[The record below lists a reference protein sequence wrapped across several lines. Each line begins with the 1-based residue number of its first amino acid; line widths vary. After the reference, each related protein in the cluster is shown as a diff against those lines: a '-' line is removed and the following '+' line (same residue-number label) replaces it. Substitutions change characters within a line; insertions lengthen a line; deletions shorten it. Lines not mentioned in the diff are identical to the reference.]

1 MLQSRL
7 RSLILTV
14 LLIVFLAGVPISY
27 VAFGDIG
34 IEGYSVVSTSLL
46 SLGLVLLYYEQH
58 TVLKSQEEPLLEVSQ
73 FYLDDNLQCASSEIS
88 NFGGGPA
95 TSLRL
100 IIELYEQSGGGPID
114 SVSGTLSRVEEVQN
128 GVETVTRSGSIL
140 PNEVGIPFEIQSKGV
155 IPMGGSSS
163 ERQRSLGRILQNEM
177 EDRDVLYG
185 KVIVEYDDLFDTNQY
200 TADFS
205 LRFTTQ
211 GGEIKHENFTYLPWQ
226 EGFPNNSLG
235 G

>member
-1 MLQSRL
+1 MIQSRS
-7 RSLILTV
+7 RSLVLGL
-14 LLIVFLAGVPISY
+14 LLIVFLTGVPISY

-34 IEGYSVVSTSLL
+34 LEAYSVVSTSLL

-58 TVLKSQEEPLLEVSQ
+58 SVLKSQEEPLLELSQ
-73 FYLDDNLQCASSEIS
+73 FYFDDDLQYANSEIS

-100 IIELYEQSGGGPID
+100 IIELYELNGEGPVD
-114 SVSGTLSRVEEVQN
+114 RVSGKLSRVEESQN
-128 GVETVTRSGSIL
+128 GIEEVTRSASIL
-140 PNEVGIPFEIQSKGV
+140 PNEVGIPFEIQSKEV

-163 ERQRSLGRILQNEM
+163 ERQRSIGRIVRNEM
-177 EDRDVLYG
+177 EGRDVLYG
-185 KVIVEYDDLFDTNQY
+185 KVVVEYDDIFDTNQY

-205 LRFTTQ
+205 LKFTMQ
-211 GGEIKHENFTYLPWQ
+211 NGEIQCENYTYLPWK